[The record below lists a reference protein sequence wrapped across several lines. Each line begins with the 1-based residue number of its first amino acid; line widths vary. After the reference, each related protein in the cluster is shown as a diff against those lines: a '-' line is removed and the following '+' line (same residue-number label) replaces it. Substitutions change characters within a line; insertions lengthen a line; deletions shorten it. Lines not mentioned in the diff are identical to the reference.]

1 MSGYLPTRLD
11 YFKEEG
17 NTHFSPI
24 IWGESGL
31 AGLYKTVND
40 CYSFFR
46 KIAIMVYMV
55 MLVYMGVRILLAS
68 TGQNMSRYKTLFM
81 YWVVG
86 VAILF
91 LYPFVMKY
99 AIKLNDSFVEI
110 IATNRTV
117 DGKDYR
123 KIAPQRNS
131 LKDIGGEIQDLE
143 FEANPFTEGGKD
155 YMSLI
160 ANDANESGKLAI
172 AIVYLILT
180 WQLTTLLIHYYK
192 RVFMV
197 GFLIAIFP
205 LVAMFY
211 AIDKIGDGKSQAFEQ
226 WNKEFI
232 LNVFIQSFHAI
243 VYVFVC
249 GTIYAAYSADTGID
263 YIIIIMGSTFLFT
276 GESIIKQV
284 FSQSSP
290 AGTVKG
296 LGDTA
301 AGAMAKVAIAKN
313 VAKAVT
319 KPIIGKDSIAA
330 KTKNAF
336 DQRKAT
342 KAKLD
347 AFDSMATPVQE
358 PNAGLRLDHT
368 QATLDA
374 IDNDPNLTAEQKV
387 QKKEEAIKL
396 ANAVATINNPN
407 SRSVEELQRAY
418 STVQD
423 AMASGENSAILQ
435 DLKLTPDQ
443 MAAAAGIGAELA
455 REMSINGGNLDPVTV
470 ESLIQVRLG
479 IEGMSDQER
488 DKYTN
493 MVLLDLVKNG
503 GSRYG
508 TDVKAGVEAEI
519 DAGVE
524 AIRRITDSFV
534 SRERIDRELEEAEA
548 LADDEAV
555 ARLEAM
561 RADVDRRRAAINQ
574 QARVIADSFHDGE
587 EGAGDRHERAV
598 ARSMLILKSGDQ
610 GLYTTEEYLD
620 AVTQLQRSMDHND
633 ATRQMAA
640 KLDIDIDLLNHA
652 LIYKA
657 DEEGKINSKTRDH
670 AREYEKHSRDG
681 LFEDELSGHD
691 LVKLAMQR
699 DPAKRQQLRDEMVET
714 LTAARQKASDY
725 ERSQISDI
733 AQEIL
738 VSNMVDV
745 DEGGFSGTRYLAG
758 QTREDIEAE
767 LKRAKRNIWK
777 SLGGQGEATG
787 FGEFSQ
793 EYLDDMKAYN
803 AHFRGDQEGDYTF
816 GKYD

>member
-1 MSGYLPTRLD
+1 MS
-11 YFKEEG
+11 
-17 NTHFSPI
+17 
-24 IWGESGL
+24 
-31 AGLYKTVND
+31 KTVND

-55 MLVYMGVRILLAS
+55 MLVYMGLRILLAS
-68 TGQNMSRYKTLFM
+68 TGQNMSKYKTLFM

-99 AIKLNDSFVEI
+99 SIKLNDSFVKVISE
-110 IATNRTV
+110 NRTV

-123 KIAPQRNS
+123 KIAPQRRS
-131 LKDIGGEIQDLE
+131 LKDIGGNIEDLE
-143 FEANPFTEGGKD
+143 FEANPFTEGGTD

-374 IDNDPNLTAEQKV
+374 IDNDPNLSKEEKV
-387 QKKEEAIKL
+387 QKKAEAIKL

-407 SRSVEELQRAY
+407 SRSVDELQRAY

-443 MAAAAGIGAELA
+443 MAAMAGVGAAIAQQVA
-455 REMSINGGNLDPVTV
+455 INGGNLDPVTV
-470 ESLIQVRLG
+470 ESVIQMRLG
-479 IEGMSDQER
+479 VAFDGMSDQER
-488 DKYTN
+488 DKYRN

-503 GSRYG
+503 GMRYD
-508 TDVKAGVEAEI
+508 TDVRAGVEAEV
-519 DAGVE
+519 DAGLE
-524 AIRRITDSFV
+524 AIRRISDSFV
-534 SRERIDRELEEAEA
+534 SRDRIDQELE
-548 LADDEAV
+548 DDEIN
-555 ARLEAM
+555 
-561 RADVDRRRAAINQ
+561 RRRAAINQ
-574 QARVIADSFHDGE
+574 QARAIADSFHDGE
-587 EGAGDRHERAV
+587 EGAGDRHERTV
-598 ARSMLILKSGDQ
+598 ARSMLILKNRDQ

-620 AVTQLQRSMDHND
+620 AVSQLQRSMDHND
-633 ATRQMAA
+633 ATREMVSE
-640 KLDIDIDLLNHA
+640 LDVDIDLINHM
-652 LIYKA
+652 LIYRA
-657 DEEGKINSKTRDH
+657 DAEGKINSKTRDH

-681 LFEDELSGHD
+681 LFDDELSGHD
-691 LVKLAMQR
+691 LVKLAMQS
-699 DPAKRQQLRDEMVET
+699 DPSKRQELRDEMVDS
-714 LTAARQKASDY
+714 LSKARQKAKG
-725 ERSQISDI
+725 QISDI

-738 VSNMVDV
+738 VSDMVDV